1 MDLPGRQGHL
11 ECPGVKPRSPVRRP
25 PRWFRPLVALLASG
39 MGGAQEGLTPRAPRP
54 PFRSPSRRFRGRRAF
69 AFGTSG
75 PHRSEKLYLE
85 TMGAGVGFID
95 YDQDGF
101 LDASSP
107 TAAPRLTS
115 GPRTPPQ
122 PALYRNNGDGTWS
135 DVTEQAGLRVGPGF
149 FFFGVAV
156 GDYDNDGRPDL
167 YVSGYRRSLLYHN
180 TGRGGFEDVTDR
192 AGVAQPG
199 GLGDGGGLL
208 RLRPGRPAGPAGD
221 ELRAVRRRAQRRVWR
236 PPGPSFAP
244 TAIPTAFP
252 GPAQALSQPGRRHL
266 YRRHRQAGLH
276 EPGRQEPRGRAGRP
290 GRRRLDGHIHRQ
302 RHAAKLCLLQPA
314 KTGLSRTRA
323 TPPGPDSAKTAR
335 PRPV

>member
-1 MDLPGRQGHL
+1 
-11 ECPGVKPRSPVRRP
+11 
-25 PRWFRPLVALLASG
+25 
-39 MGGAQEGLTPRAPRP
+39 MGGAQGGVDAPSTPASFPVSFEEVSRAAGI
-54 PFRSPSRRFRGRRAF
+54 RFRHERA
-69 AFGTSG
+69 AS
-75 PHRSEKLYLE
+75 REKLYLE

-101 LDASSP
+101 LDAFF
-107 TAAPRLTS
+107 ANS
-115 GPRTPPQ
+115 GATPHFQPKDPPQ

-192 AGVAQPG
+192 AGVAQSG

-221 ELRAVRRRAQRRVWR
+221 ELRAVRRRAQRGVW
-236 PPGPSFAP
+236 
-244 TAIPTAFP
+244 
-252 GPAQALSQPGRRHL
+252 
-266 YRRHRQAGLH
+266 
-276 EPGRQEPRGRAGRP
+276 
-290 GRRRLDGHIHRQ
+290 
-302 RHAAKLCLLQPA
+302 
-314 KTGLSRTRA
+314 
-323 TPPGPDSAKTAR
+323 
-335 PRPV
+335 